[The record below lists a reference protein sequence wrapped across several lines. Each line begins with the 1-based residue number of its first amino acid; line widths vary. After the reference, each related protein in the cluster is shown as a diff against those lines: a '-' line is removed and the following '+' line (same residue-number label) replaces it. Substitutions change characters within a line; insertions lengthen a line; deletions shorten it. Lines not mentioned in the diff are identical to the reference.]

1 MKYLYFII
9 FQIFSVSIMA
19 QSLTPVALTVGNSD
33 ATVSGM
39 YFSQSIGQLAVTSV
53 GANYSLTQ
61 GFLQPATTPQN
72 IRLEPKSKLSVSVY
86 PNPAHNIVYLTIL
99 QLEKEENFL
108 VYLYDIYGRQV
119 NISYQTQ
126 RLAEAEKITIQLP
139 SLSAG
144 TYFVK
149 LIPQINNNNIVS
161 ATIIVQ

>member
-1 MKYLYFII
+1 
-9 FQIFSVSIMA
+9 
-19 QSLTPVALTVGNSD
+19 
-33 ATVSGM
+33 
-39 YFSQSIGQLAVTSV
+39 
-53 GANYSLTQ
+53 
-61 GFLQPATTPQN
+61 
-72 IRLEPKSKLSVSVY
+72 VY
-86 PNPAHNIVYLTIL
+86 ITIL